1 VLRSILR
8 ALYIAVFLALA
19 VGYYGF
25 LGAGPTPSERPEDIA
40 WWRPAGWARQLD
52 WEPLAPLQQI
62 GADVEQARH
71 EGRTE
76 PRGLIPLAL
85 FALPPLLLG
94 AAGFALFR
102 AVGAR
107 VAVLALTL
115 LLCAFSYYGWL
126 DPETWKDYSWRWPA
140 VLLVSS
146 LYVSVFALAPA
157 LVRAFAC
164 RSAAAQAAAILVFVV
179 SIYFLSIEI
188 SGTNPELDWNI
199 SPWPALTLF
208 GFLLF
213 GLVIGSLHL
222 AAGVGVAVGARWT
235 GAAGVAAAAGVAGL
249 LAALLYWLPFS
260 RWSPGRMAALLLA
273 AAALAAWT
281 ARRAAGA
288 TAARP
293 LLAAGILVLGA
304 IQIGRWQGEWFL
316 ARSRDEIAPR
326 VVAAVERYRAERG
339 GYPDELRQVVPQYL
353 PAIPLPRVGW
363 FDDPDEAFN
372 YINLGD
378 SFLLEFPSVLWVQ
391 CAYSPAY
398 REEGEEEETPGIGAG
413 EAAAP
418 GVIAEAGPSPGVAAG
433 EAEGGEA
440 LEAAWSCESKPPR
453 LW

>member
-1 VLRSILR
+1 VLHV
-8 ALYIAVFLALA
+8 ALFLALT
-19 VGYYGF
+19 VGYYFF
-25 LGAGPTPSERPEDIA
+25 LGAGPTPSERDEDIA

-52 WEPLAPLQQI
+52 WELLAPLQQI

-76 PRGLIPLAL
+76 LRGLIPLAL

-102 AVGAR
+102 SAEAR
-107 VAVLALTL
+107 VGVLALTL

-140 VLLVSS
+140 VLLVTS

-157 LVRAFAC
+157 LVRAFAR
-164 RSAAAQAAAILVFVV
+164 RSTAAQTAAILAFAL

-188 SGTNPELDWNI
+188 SGTNPELDWNL

-213 GLVIGSLHL
+213 GLVIGALHL
-222 AAGVGVAVGARWT
+222 ATGVGAAVGVRWAGATRVAV
-235 GAAGVAAAAGVAGL
+235 AAGVAGL
-249 LAALLYWLPFS
+249 LAALLYWLPFA
-260 RWSPGRMAALLLA
+260 RLSPGRMAALVLA

-281 ARRAAGA
+281 VRRAADES
-288 TAARP
+288 AARV
-293 LLAAGILVLGA
+293 LLAAGVLVLGA
-304 IQIGRWQGEWFL
+304 IQLGRWQGEWFL

-363 FDDPDEAFN
+363 FNDPDEAFN

-398 REEGEEEETPGIGAG
+398 SEEGEEEETPGVGAG
-413 EAAAP
+413 EAAGVVAEP
-418 GVIAEAGPSPGVAAG
+418 GASPGVAAR
-433 EAEGGEA
+433 EAEGAEA